1 MEPPALPGDDMDSVL
16 PAEAPA
22 PPPDTDRLPDP
33 ADTFSLLVVDD
44 SEPNRDVLA
53 RWLAIHGYRVAEAA
67 DGRQALD
74 RIARGSFD
82 LVLLDVTMPGPNGL
96 EVLEE
101 VRRTKSRL
109 DLPVVMVTAHG
120 DGEDVARALDLG
132 ANDYVTKPLDFP
144 AVLARVRTHLDLRRS
159 ARRAAELEEHLRRRN
174 ADLERAN
181 ADLVRA
187 GDRLRRDL
195 KAAARVQEGLLPRG
209 PVGVPGW
216 DFAWAFR
223 PCEELAGDAL
233 NVCRLDG
240 RHVAAYVL
248 DVSGHGVAAALLAV
262 TVTRLLSPAAGQESL
277 LLQPGD
283 GADGVVPP
291 ATVADRL
298 AAQFPFDPSTNQF
311 LTLNYAVIDTAAG
324 RVRYVSAGHP
334 PAIRLPRGGPAA
346 ILPGTGL
353 PIGLGSGYEEHALE
367 LAPGDRLV
375 LYSDGVPE
383 SLSPG
388 GEQFG
393 RDRLL
398 AAVEA
403 GRGRPLAGAV
413 AALEAELLAWCGP
426 TRPRDDVSILA
437 VERLAG

>member
-1 MEPPALPGDDMDSVL
+1 MDSVI

-22 PPPDTDRLPDP
+22 PATRPSAEAAGGGRP
-33 ADTFSLLVVDD
+33 AYVLVVDD
-44 SEPNRDVLA
+44 SEPSRDILA
-53 RWLAIHGYRVAEAA
+53 RWLAVHGYRVAEAA
-67 DGRQALD
+67 DGRAALD
-74 RIARGSFD
+74 RLARDDFD
-82 LVLLDVTMPGPNGL
+82 LVLLDVSMPGPDGL
-96 EVLEE
+96 EVLEA
-101 VRRTKSRL
+101 VRRDRDRL
-109 DLPVVMVTAHG
+109 DLPVVMVTARQ

-144 AVLARVRTHLDLRRS
+144 AVLARVRTQLDLRRS
-159 ARRAAELEEHLRRRN
+159 VRRVFDLEDRLRRRN
-174 ADLERAN
+174 AELEAAN
-181 ADLVRA
+181 ARLLRA

-195 KAAARVQEGLLPRG
+195 RAAARVQEALLPRG

-233 NVCRLDG
+233 NVCRLDD

-248 DVSGHGVAAALLAV
+248 DAAGHGVAAALLAV

-277 LLQPGD
+277 LLQTGD
-283 GADGVVPP
+283 GDAGVVPP
-291 ATVADRL
+291 AAVADRL
-298 AAQFPFDPSTNQF
+298 AVRFPFDPATQQY
-311 LTLNYAVIDTAAG
+311 LTLNYAVIDAAAG

-334 PAIRLPRGGPAA
+334 PAVHLPRGGPPRV
-346 ILPGTGL
+346 LPGTGL
-353 PIGLGSGYEEHALE
+353 PVGLGAGYEEHALD
-367 LAPGDRLV
+367 LSPGDRLV

-383 SLSPG
+383 ALSPG

-398 AAVEA
+398 AAVAA
-403 GRGRPLAGAV
+403 GRDRPLADAV

-426 TRPRDDVSILA
+426 ARPRDDVSILA
-437 VERLAG
+437 VERLG

>member
-1 MEPPALPGDDMDSVL
+1 MDSVI
-16 PAEAPA
+16 PAEAPTTA
-22 PPPDTDRLPDP
+22 PAALP
-33 ADTFSLLVVDD
+33 ADEAGPSSVLVVDD
-44 SEPNRDVLA
+44 NEPSRDILA
-53 RWLAIHGYRVAEAA
+53 RWLSVHGYRVAEAA
-67 DGRQALD
+67 DGRAALD
-74 RIARGSFD
+74 RIGRDDFD
-82 LVLLDVTMPGPNGL
+82 LVLLDISMPGLDGL
-96 EVLEE
+96 QVLEA
-101 VRRTKSRL
+101 VRRGRDRL
-109 DLPVVMVTAHG
+109 DLPVVMVTAHQ
-120 DGEDVARALDLG
+120 DGEEVARALDLG

-144 AVLARVRTHLDLRRS
+144 AVLARVRTQLDLRRS
-159 ARRAAELEEHLRRRN
+159 VRLASDLEDRLRRRN
-174 ADLERAN
+174 AELEEAN
-181 ADLVRA
+181 ADLLRA

-195 KAAARVQEGLLPRG
+195 RAAARVQEALLPRR

-233 NVCRLDG
+233 NVCRLDD
-240 RHVAAYVL
+240 RHAAAYVL
-248 DVSGHGVAAALLAV
+248 DVAGHGVAAALLAV

-291 ATVADRL
+291 AAVADRL
-298 AAQFPFDPSTNQF
+298 ALQFPFDPATQQY
-311 LTLNYAVIDTAAG
+311 LTLNYAVIDTTAG

-334 PAIRLPRGGPAA
+334 PAVHLPRGGAA
-346 ILPGTGL
+346 GILPGTGL
-353 PIGLGSGYEEHALE
+353 PVGLGAGYEEHVLD

-383 SLSPG
+383 AVSPG

-403 GRGRPLAGAV
+403 RRGRPLADAV
-413 AALEAELLAWCGP
+413 AALEADLLAWCGP
-426 TRPRDDVSILA
+426 ARPRDDVSVLA

>member
-1 MEPPALPGDDMDSVL
+1 M
-16 PAEAPA
+16 
-22 PPPDTDRLPDP
+22 
-33 ADTFSLLVVDD
+33 
-44 SEPNRDVLA
+44 
-53 RWLAIHGYRVAEAA
+53 
-67 DGRQALD
+67 
-74 RIARGSFD
+74 
-82 LVLLDVTMPGPNGL
+82 
-96 EVLEE
+96 LEE
-101 VRRTKSRL
+101 VRRTRDRI
-109 DLPVVMVTAHG
+109 DLPVVMVTALG

-132 ANDYVTKPLDFP
+132 ANDYVAKPLDFP

-159 ARRAAELEEHLRRRN
+159 ARRALELEESLRRRN
-174 ADLERAN
+174 ADLEEAN
-181 ADLVRA
+181 AHLLRA

-195 KAAARVQEGLLPRG
+195 KAAARVQESLLPRK
-209 PVGVPGW
+209 PVRVPGW

-233 NVCRLDG
+233 NVCRLDD

-283 GADGVVPP
+283 GDDGVVPP
-291 ATVADRL
+291 AAVADRL
-298 AAQFPFDPSTNQF
+298 ALQFPFEPTTQQY

-334 PAIRLPRGGPAA
+334 PAVHLPRGGPPG
-346 ILPGTGL
+346 IVPGTGL
-353 PIGLGSGYEEHALE
+353 PVGLGAGYDDHGLE

-375 LYSDGVPE
+375 LYSDGVTE
-383 SLSPG
+383 ARSPA

-403 GRGRPLAGAV
+403 SRGRPLAEAV

-426 TRPRDDVSILA
+426 ARPRDDVSVLA
-437 VERLAG
+437 VERLGQGSGGRRQESG

>member
-1 MEPPALPGDDMDSVL
+1 MDS
-16 PAEAPA
+16 PTTAEAPA
-22 PPPDTDRLPDP
+22 PVPSPAADPPDPGGP
-33 ADTFSLLVVDD
+33 AYVLVVDD
-44 SEPNRDVLA
+44 NEPGRDVLA
-53 RWLAIHGYRVAEAA
+53 RWLAVHGYRVAEAA

-74 RIARGSFD
+74 RIAREPFE
-82 LVLLDVTMPGPNGL
+82 LVLLDVTMPGLDGL
-96 EVLEE
+96 GVLEE
-101 VRRTKSRL
+101 VRRTRDRL

-120 DGEDVARALDLG
+120 DGGDVVRALDLG

-159 ARRAAELEEHLRRRN
+159 ARRAQELEESLRRHN
-174 ADLERAN
+174 AELERAN
-181 ADLVRA
+181 AGLLRA

-195 KAAARVQEGLLPRG
+195 RAAARVQASLLPRK

-216 DFAWAFR
+216 GFAWAFR

-233 NVCRLDG
+233 NVCRLDD

-291 ATVADRL
+291 AAVADRL
-298 AAQFPFDPSTNQF
+298 AVQFPFDPATQQY
-311 LTLNYAVIDTAAG
+311 LTLNYALIDAPAG

-334 PAIRLPRGGPAA
+334 PAVHLPRDGPAG

-353 PIGLGSGYEEHALE
+353 PVGLGVGYEEHALE
-367 LAPGDRLV
+367 MAPGDRLV

-383 SLSPG
+383 ALSPG

-393 RDRLL
+393 RARLV
-398 AAVEA
+398 AAAEA
-403 GRGRPLAGAV
+403 GRGRPLAEAV

-426 TRPRDDVSILA
+426 APPRDDVSVLA
-437 VERLAG
+437 VERLITP